1 MQILYFNKCRQQ
13 QYYYLY
19 PNSKSGVISVNHGSS
34 FKTPNGC
41 VFVNGFVDF
50 LFQFE
55 LREGTLHPFPFIEHK
70 YTTLLLPNP

>member
-1 MQILYFNKCRQQ
+1 MPSTTIL
-13 QYYYLY
+13 LY
-19 PNSKSGVISVNHGSS
+19 PNSKSGVISVNHDGSS

-55 LREGTLHPFPFIEHK
+55 LREGTLHPFPFIEPK